1 MIETSYP
8 LALEINSLNKEFSR
22 GKTISKA
29 LDNVSFNVEQ
39 GDFFGLLGP
48 NGAGKSTLIGVL
60 SSVVKPNSGV
70 IKLLGMDF
78 KTYWRQCKMAI
89 GIVPQEITFDPHFT
103 VWETLKL
110 QSGYY
115 GLRKNEKW
123 INQLL
128 DFLDLKEKQNDKVS
142 SLSGGMKRRVLIAQ
156 ALVHKPPIIIL
167 DEPTAGVD
175 IELRHKLWNFMTE
188 LNRDGHTII
197 LTTHYLEEAERLCNK
212 VAMLNHGKLVALDS
226 TSNLLA
232 RYSKER
238 IKFFLPPGQSM
249 PVGFPFKYSLLDNGF
264 YSVDSDSPD
273 SLRQALNALKDA
285 GLTAEGLEL
294 GKANLEEVF
303 LRITHD
309 NDNI

>member
-1 MIETSYP
+1 MNEASYP
-8 LALEINSLNKEFSR
+8 LALEINALTKEFSR
-22 GKTISKA
+22 GKNTSKA

-60 SSVVKPNSGV
+60 SSVVKPNSGS
-70 IKLLGMDF
+70 IKLLGLDF
-78 KTYWRQCKMAI
+78 QKSWRQCKMAI

-115 GLRKNEKW
+115 GLRNNEKW
-123 INQLL
+123 LNELL
-128 DFLDLKEKQNDKVS
+128 AFLDLEDKRNDKVMA
-142 SLSGGMKRRVLIAQ
+142 LSGGMKRRVLIAQ
-156 ALVHKPPIIIL
+156 ALVHRPPIIVL

-175 IELRHKLWNFMTE
+175 IELRHKLWDFMSE
-188 LNRDGHTII
+188 LNQKGHTII

-212 VAMLNHGKLVALDS
+212 VAMLNHGKLVALDKT
-226 TSNLLA
+226 TSLLA
-232 RYSKER
+232 NYSKER
-238 IKFFLPPGQSM
+238 IKFFLPSDEVIPAD
-249 PVGFPFKYSLLDNGF
+249 FPFKYSLLKNGF
-264 YSVDSDSPD
+264 YSVDSDNSD
-273 SLRQALNALKDA
+273 SLRQLLNALKCAD
-285 GLTAEGLEL
+285 LSPEGIEL

-309 NDNI
+309 NIHA